1 MLELYQYEECPACR
15 IVRQKLSELGLDY
28 LCRNAP
34 WGRPDKDRVLLAI
47 SGDTRVPFLVD
58 SDEGVYLA
66 NPMEIV
72 EYLEERYGPRVRER
86 LGGTPVPGQLAIKS
100 AGTPEP
106 IREPGIQ

>member
-15 IVRQKLSELGLDY
+15 IVRKKLSELGLDY

-58 SDEGVYLA
+58 PDEGIYLA

-72 EYLEERYGPRVRER
+72 EYLEERYGPRAGER
-86 LGGTPVPGQLAIKS
+86 LGGAATPP
-100 AGTPEP
+100 
-106 IREPGIQ
+106 R